1 MAKETKQTTPLISA
15 CEEYVV
21 EELKKAQKTIAELSL
36 KLSQKD
42 FDFEHLQTKHLT
54 MFAYLLLAFSKAS
67 GSYVEIND
75 YLVSVYVLGHYIG
88 LFNKDKL
95 EDDKDRRLYANWQ
108 IIEKVQEKPTE
119 EKEGE

>member
-21 EELKKAQKTIAELSL
+21 EELKKAQKTIAELTL

-42 FDFEHLQTKHLT
+42 FTLEQLEKNHAVMLG
-54 MFAYLLLAFSKAS
+54 YLLLAFSKES
-67 GSYVEIND
+67 GSYVEINE

-88 LFNKDKL
+88 LFNKERL
-95 EDDKDRRLYANWQ
+95 ETDKDRRLYALWK
-108 IIEKVQEKPTE
+108 IIEKVNATPVKEK
-119 EKEGE
+119 